1 MSAPDTSSHG
11 LARRLT
17 LFDATMLV
25 MGGII
30 GSGIFVTPAEVAR
43 HVGTPLLIVGVWIL
57 GGLVALAASFVY
69 AELAAR
75 RPEVGGQYAY
85 LRDAY
90 GPMPA
95 FLYGWA
101 LLLVIQSGGMAA
113 VAITFARYF
122 ADLVQ
127 IALPDSAVA
136 VAVLALLTIINCI
149 GVRSGSNVQSAL
161 MVLKILAIL
170 ALVVVGLLLAPAAP
184 AQMQFTSPG
193 SLSMI
198 AAIGAAMTPVMF
210 SYGGWQ
216 TASFVAGEMRDP
228 RRDLARGLLLGVA
241 GVVVLYTAVAFVCV
255 LVLGPAGLA
264 ASKTP
269 ATDVMRLAVGERG
282 ATFIALGV
290 TISTLGFLSQ
300 GMLTAPRVYFAMAED
315 GLFFRSVAR
324 INATTRVPVV
334 AIVLQGLAAAII
346 AISGTFGQI
355 LSYVVSV
362 DFIFFGLTGVALF
375 IFLYMYCRSANQQYW
390 DLKVWPDEPMK
401 LREYFPWNILNGAWL
416 MLLSSLLYFA
426 QKWSEQ
432 RQQVRNIQ
440 IHQLET
446 ELKYLRNQ
454 VNPHFLFNG
463 LNTIY
468 GNIDMK
474 DQHARNILLQ
484 FSDLL
489 RYNLYE
495 ADVDFVDI
503 EKEATYLE
511 NYVALQK
518 ARSDSNLRIELN
530 INIENNRARIAPLL
544 FIPFVENA
552 FKFSTRD
559 DNTDNFINISLVQS
573 GNRVEFSCANSYE
586 ESPSTGGIGY
596 SNVKRRLE
604 LLYKDK
610 HILNINKDERN
621 YYVQL
626 IIIV

>member
-1 MSAPDTSSHG
+1 VSAPDTSSHG

-43 HVGTPLLIVGVWIL
+43 HVGTPLLVVGVWIL

-136 VAVLALLTIINCI
+136 VAVLALLTLINCI

-161 MVLKILAIL
+161 MVLKILAIT

-184 AQMQFTSPG
+184 AEMQPTSSG
-193 SLSMI
+193 SLSTL

-255 LVLGPAGLA
+255 LALGPAGLA

-324 INATTRVPVV
+324 VNATTRVPMV
-334 AIVLQGLAAAII
+334 AIALQGVAAAII
-346 AISGTFGQI
+346 AVSGTFGQI

-362 DFIFFGLTGVALF
+362 DFLFFGLTGLALF
-375 IFLYMYCRSANQQYW
+375 VFRGRDADERASFKVPGHPFTTGFYILACWVVVVATVANN
-390 DLKVWPDEPMK
+390 P
-401 LREYFPWNILNGAWL
+401 LN
-416 MLLSSLLYFA
+416 S
-426 QKWSEQ
+426 
-432 RQQVRNIQ
+432 V
-440 IHQLET
+440 
-446 ELKYLRNQ
+446 
-454 VNPHFLFNG
+454 
-463 LNTIY
+463 
-468 GNIDMK
+468 
-474 DQHARNILLQ
+474 
-484 FSDLL
+484 
-489 RYNLYE
+489 
-495 ADVDFVDI
+495 
-503 EKEATYLE
+503 
-511 NYVALQK
+511 
-518 ARSDSNLRIELN
+518 
-530 INIENNRARIAPLL
+530 
-544 FIPFVENA
+544 
-552 FKFSTRD
+552 
-559 DNTDNFINISLVQS
+559 
-573 GNRVEFSCANSYE
+573 
-586 ESPSTGGIGY
+586 IGY
-596 SNVKRRLE
+596 AILAAGIPACLYWQRKKRRAAA
-604 LLYKDK
+604 
-610 HILNINKDERN
+610 
-621 YYVQL
+621 
-626 IIIV
+626 